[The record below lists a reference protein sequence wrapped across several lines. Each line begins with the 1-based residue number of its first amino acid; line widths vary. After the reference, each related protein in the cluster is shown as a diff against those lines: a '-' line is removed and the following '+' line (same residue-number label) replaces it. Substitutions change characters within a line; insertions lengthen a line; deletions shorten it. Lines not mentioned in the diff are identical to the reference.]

1 MKLFASLH
9 EAPTPDVA
17 VEIASNQVSA
27 ATLEWRAGQPVVA
40 AHAVEPLPAG
50 ALVPS
55 LTALNTQNRAVV
67 AGTLAKVLE
76 RVGRPRR
83 IGLVI
88 PDVVVKVSLVRF
100 EKVPGRVQDLDQLI
114 RWQVRKAAP
123 FPIEEGQVAYV
134 PGLSSSEGHDY
145 IVALSRRSVIEEYEG
160 LCSEAGTY
168 AGIVD
173 LATFNVINTVLASA
187 NAPEADWL
195 LVNVAA
201 DSSSIAILR
210 GPHII
215 FFRNRAADAEG
226 TLADLVH
233 QSAMYYEDRLSG
245 AGFTRAILAGAS
257 TGDVDQARR
266 ELEQRVG
273 TTVTTIDPRGA
284 AALTDR
290 IAAAPA
296 LLDTLAPLVGLLLR
310 DRRQVTVD

>member
-1 MKLFASLH
+1 
-9 EAPTPDVA
+9 
-17 VEIASNQVSA
+17 
-27 ATLEWRAGQPVVA
+27 
-40 AHAVEPLPAG
+40 
-50 ALVPS
+50 
-55 LTALNTQNRAVV
+55 
-67 AGTLAKVLE
+67 
-76 RVGRPRR
+76 VGRPRR

-88 PDVVVKVSLVRF
+88 PDSVVKVSLVRF
-100 EKVPGRVQDLDQLI
+100 EKVPGRAQDLDQLI

-123 FPIEEGQVAYV
+123 FPIEEAQVSYM
-134 PGLSSSEGHDY
+134 PGLESAEGHEY

-160 LCSEAGTY
+160 LCGEAGTY
-168 AGIVD
+168 AGVVD
-173 LATFNVINTVLASA
+173 LATFNVINAILAA
-187 NAPEADWL
+187 PNAAAADWL

-245 AGFTRAILAGAS
+245 AGFTRAFLAGAS

-266 ELEQRVG
+266 ELEQRLG
-273 TTVTTIDPRGA
+273 TSVTPIDPRAA

-310 DRRQVTVD
+310 NRQQATATDA